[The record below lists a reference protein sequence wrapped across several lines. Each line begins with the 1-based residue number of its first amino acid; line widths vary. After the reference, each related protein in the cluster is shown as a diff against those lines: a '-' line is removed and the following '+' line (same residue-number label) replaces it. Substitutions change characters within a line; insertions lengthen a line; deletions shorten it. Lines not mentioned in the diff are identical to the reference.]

1 MLHTKTTGYKLTFL
15 APTPEAW
22 WTWDTLLK
30 KEALESLKKTNEALS
45 ADVQKAVKDFLDT
58 LPKDTTKWTPDQ
70 KKHFS
75 AIKDYVKA
83 TNDSNKA
90 FLAERVKLFEE
101 TKAALGEHRDTV
113 DKILGKGMSEEQNPE
128 IADLKRLLIEN
139 GYLDKKYTDKK
150 ISFGNETIAGI
161 KAFNKANP
169 QNSLGDD
176 MDKISVKR
184 IKDILEVKTLVKA
197 LPVPKEEP
205 KKLAPEVSNAP
216 LASRVKR
223 WEDGKLPET
232 SKEAKTAT
240 ERVQKTLITLWLYK
254 WAQDGIYWT
263 ATVDAIK
270 QFLKNTG
277 YRGNLTA
284 DTNPEEI
291 TPTLLQQIES
301 KAAIKS
307 DIPQRREF
315 PIPPK
320 RPSATLL
327 KRPPVVETKTSEADK
342 LVKDLQAVD
351 FFLDA
356 YNRTYG
362 ERGNTISNKNG
373 LVGIFEQVSNP
384 DSERLAKEIW
394 ITDADLARLAPSL
407 GIEVGSWNAKTR
419 EGLLRMVTIAVISAL
434 ITGGA
439 SVALEL
445 FGINVSRSFEKGP
458 HMQKILEAMWRRW
471 DITVERRNVLM
482 NPKTTSRDVEAVGQA
497 LRGRNLLPNNVRAD
511 VMKILSS
518 DFFLFDFFADIFWNS
533 EKEQMEVLIKQFQ
546 TARNLDEAEAILTQI
561 VWIATNKYYEKYGS
575 GKANNTLASL
585 ANSLKTIR
593 ELKAKNDKI
602 LGRKFDQ
609 RRYDRDTGRI
619 QAILDATYGRPESVK
634 WFPDSVTNIGQSYAP
649 SLPKNLNPSVLWDVL
664 QKMANTTIKGDKYS
678 MLANLMR
685 GVNFHTGISFKPDE
699 FLEAFQNMRYL
710 NAQEKKDFSRVILSN
725 TGRQRNQNFNGL
737 NLADGVAVMELNGQ
751 KVYFRE
757 KCTNVLTVIND
768 IPTVIETARSIPVV
782 IPISTGLPGWGGHGM
797 GSESS
802 TPGARGWETTN
813 AGGNGMPNGTGFGR

>member
-1 MLHTKTTGYKLTFL
+1 MLHTKNTSYKLTFL

-22 WTWDTLLK
+22 WTWDTPLK

-45 ADVQKAVKDFLDT
+45 ADIQKAVKDFLDT
-58 LPKDTTKWTPDQ
+58 LPKDTTKWTPEQ
-70 KKHFS
+70 NKHFN

-83 TNDSNKA
+83 TNESNRA

-101 TKAALGEHRDTV
+101 TKVALGEHRDAV
-113 DKILGKGMSEEQNPE
+113 DKILGKGMSEAQNPE

-184 IKDILEVKTLVKA
+184 IKEILEVKTLVKA
-197 LPVPKEEP
+197 LPVSKEEP
-205 KKLAPEVSNAP
+205 KKVTPEVSNTP
-216 LASRVKR
+216 LASRVKKG
-223 WEDGKLPET
+223 EDGKLPEI
-232 SKEAKTAT
+232 SKEAKTVT
-240 ERVQKTLITLWLYK
+240 ERVQKALITLWLYK
-254 WAQDGIYWT
+254 WTQDGIYWT

-277 YRGNLTA
+277 YRGNLAA

-301 KAAIKS
+301 KAAVKS
-307 DIPQRREF
+307 DVPPTREF

-407 GIEVGSWNAKTR
+407 GIEVGAWNAKTR

-458 HMQKILEAMWRRW
+458 SMQKILEAMWRRW

-482 NPKTTSRDVEAVGQA
+482 SPKTTSRDVEAVGQA
-497 LRGRNLLPNNVRAD
+497 LRSNNLLPANIRAD
-511 VMKILSS
+511 VMRIVSS
-518 DFFLFDFFADIFWNS
+518 DFFLFDFLSDIFGNTD
-533 EKEQMEVLIKQFQ
+533 KEQMEALIKQFQ
-546 TARNLDEAEAILTQI
+546 SAKNLDEAEIILTQI
-561 VWIATNKYYEKYGS
+561 VWIATDKYYEKYGH

-585 ANSLKTIR
+585 ANSLKTVR

-609 RRYDRDTGRI
+609 KRYDREAGRI
-619 QAILDATYGRPESVK
+619 QAILDATYGRPEAAK

-649 SLPKNLNPSVLWDVL
+649 PLPKNLNPTTLRDTL
-664 QKMANTTIKGDKYS
+664 QKMLNTTIKWDKYS

-685 GVNFHTGISFKPDE
+685 GVNNHTGISFKPDE
-699 FLEAFQNMRYL
+699 FVEAFQNMRYL
-710 NAQEKKDFSRVILSN
+710 TAQERKELNKKILSN

-737 NLADGVAVMELNGQ
+737 NPADGVAVMELNGQ

-757 KCTNVLTVIND
+757 KCTNVLTAIND
-768 IPTVIETARSIPVV
+768 IPTTIEMSRSLPVV
-782 IPISTGLPGWGGHGM
+782 IPIATGLPGWGGSG
-797 GSESS
+797 GSQSS
-802 TPGARGWETTN
+802 GPWVRGGTWG
-813 AGGNGMPNGTGFGR
+813 GGNGPWTPRDFWR